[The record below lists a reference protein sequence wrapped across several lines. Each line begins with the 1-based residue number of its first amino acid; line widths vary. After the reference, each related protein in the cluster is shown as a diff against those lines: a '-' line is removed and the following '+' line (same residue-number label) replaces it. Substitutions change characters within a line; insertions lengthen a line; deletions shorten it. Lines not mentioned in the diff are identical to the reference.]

1 MTDAIDFDGAVI
13 KLARQHFYL
22 GERGPG
28 RTLQAAA
35 PLYSPDFL
43 RFTTLPHLPHLS
55 TLTLTTLT
63 LTTLTTLT
71 PLTTHPPLTPPL
83 PHTLATLTAAT
94 RCRLTHAPSSAAY

>member
-35 PLYSPDFL
+35 LHESSESSESSERRRSAL
-43 RFTTLPHLPHLS
+43 
-55 TLTLTTLT
+55 
-63 LTTLTTLT
+63 
-71 PLTTHPPLTPPL
+71 PPL
-83 PHTLATLTAAT
+83 PPLLRLPLLLHLSPILHFLHYYHTLATLPAAGRYRQLLCT
-94 RCRLTHAPSSAAY
+94 YATN